1 MSTIDKAALIE
12 QAARA
17 SFMRPGMPLAHW
29 ERCNEDSREA
39 FSEDAARSL
48 PVIAKALLA
57 PLRELHKPLNEK
69 LWPMD
74 CVDGGCDHWT
84 DDTNSCE
91 DHCPPSIEQVC
102 AHCYEMGTRP
112 DDGYENYFDNSIKW
126 PCPTVCLLD
135 AIEAEVQP

>member
-12 QAARA
+12 QAAKA
-17 SFMRPGMPLAHW
+17 EW
-29 ERCNEDSREA
+29 
-39 FSEDAARSL
+39 AACWNIPWDLQGDTEEWQRITAAGL

-69 LWPMD
+69 LWAMD
-74 CVDGGCDHWT
+74 CVNGDCDHRT

-91 DHCPPSIEQVC
+91 DHCPPTMEQVC

-112 DDGYENYFDNSIKW
+112 DDGWENYFDHSIKW
-126 PCPTVCLLD
+126 PCPTVRLLD